1 MSECIKCKFYNPTL
15 EDCENEEW
23 CKSHCRYDEPAKCE
37 HYIERKKC
45 EHKFENCDI
54 NGCSILCHSMPSE
67 RGCKFYYQCKLDGYP
82 CWEDCQKHYK
92 RKEFT
97 DKKNELQK
105 LWDMRKF
112 IDELINKCQN
122 DIERLKEEV

>member
-1 MSECIKCKFYNPTL
+1 MSECIECKFYNPIL

-23 CKSHCRYDEPAKCE
+23 CKSHCRYDEPTKCE

-54 NGCSILCHSMPSE
+54 NSCSIICHSLPSE
-67 RGCKFYYQCKLDGYP
+67 RGCKFYYQCKLDNYP
-82 CWEDCQKHYK
+82 CHEDCQKHYK
-92 RKEFT
+92 RKEFS
-97 DKKNELQK
+97 DKKKELQK

-122 DIERLKEEV
+122 DIEKLKEEV